1 MTPTQP
7 PTFFA
12 DAATFAR
19 WLARHHA
26 SASEL
31 WVGYWKKHTGKPS
44 MDWPQS
50 VREALCVG
58 WIDGLRRSL
67 DGDVYVIRFTP
78 RKPTSVWS
86 AVNIRIAEEL
96 IAEGRMRPAGLAAF
110 AQRHR
115 HEKSGYTFSDRPE
128 QLPPPMQLRLQ
139 ADRAAWAFWQA
150 QPPGY
155 RRSAVHWVMNAKRDA
170 TREKRLAQLIVDNAA
185 GRRLGVLTA
194 APRGS

>member
-1 MTPTQP
+1 MVATPKP
-7 PTFFA
+7 VFFA
-12 DAATFAR
+12 DAAAFGR
-19 WLARHHA
+19 WLDRHHA
-26 SASEL
+26 SEIEL

-50 VREALCVG
+50 VREALRVG

-67 DGDVYVIRFTP
+67 DDEAYVIRFTP
-78 RKPTSVWS
+78 RKPASVWS

-96 IAEGRMRPAGLAAF
+96 IAQGRMRAAGLAAF
-110 AQRHR
+110 EKRHL

-128 QLPPPMQLRLQ
+128 RLPPPMQRRLR
-139 ADRAAWAFWQA
+139 ADAAAWTFWQA

-155 RRSAVHWVMNAKRDA
+155 RRSAVHWVLNVKRDEN
-170 TREKRLAQLIVDNAA
+170 REKRLAQLIADCAA

-194 APRGS
+194 VPRSG